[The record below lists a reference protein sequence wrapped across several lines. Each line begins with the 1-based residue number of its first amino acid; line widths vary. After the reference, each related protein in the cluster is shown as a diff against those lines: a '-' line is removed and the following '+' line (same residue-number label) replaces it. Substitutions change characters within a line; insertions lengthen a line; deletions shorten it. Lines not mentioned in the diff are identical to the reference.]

1 MAEEPSFLSLMAFA
15 LSVVA
20 LLILVGK
27 WLLLFALSPII
38 RLRSRPTPTRK
49 ISAVV
54 PSTPPTPQ
62 RMTLKSRVASFLNG
76 FMRYIDIQTG
86 QAPSHRFRRFVYTKI
101 FRANIAKTAVLHFGS
116 EIRNH
121 ANLHIGRGSI
131 IGDRAV
137 LDARNGIVI
146 GRNVN
151 LSSGVQ
157 IWTEQHSHAD
167 PYFRCVSDEGFCVT
181 IADRAWIGP
190 RVIILHGVNIGE
202 GAVVAAGAVV
212 TKDVPPFA
220 IVAGI
225 PAKQIGERNHDL
237 KYEFSGDH
245 PPFL

>member
-1 MAEEPSFLSLMAFA
+1 MVEVTPA
-15 LSVVA
+15 LTLWA
-20 LLILVGK
+20 LILAGVAVLIPLGK
-27 WLLLFALSPII
+27 WILFFALSPLI
-38 RLRSRPTPTRK
+38 RMLSRPVAIRRERPSSGAAPAAKPRK
-49 ISAVV
+49 S
-54 PSTPPTPQ
+54 
-62 RMTLKSRVASFLNG
+62 LKSSVARFLNG
-76 FMRYIDIQTG
+76 FMRYMDIQTG
-86 QAPSHRFRRFVYTKI
+86 RVSSHRFRRFVYTKI
-101 FRANIAKTAVLHFGS
+101 FRADIAKTAVIHFGA
-116 EIRNH
+116 EIRKH
-121 ANLHIGRGSI
+121 ANLHIGSGSI

-167 PYFRCVSDEGFCVT
+167 PYFRCVSDEGFGVT

-190 RVIILHGVNIGE
+190 RVIILHGVTVGE

-237 KYEFSGDH
+237 KYEFTGAH
-245 PPFL
+245 APFL